1 VLMVAKHLADKVL
14 LSTLNFFA
22 DYALNNRG

>member
-1 VLMVAKHLADKVL
+1 MVAKHLADKIL
-14 LSTLNFFA
+14 LSPLNFFA